1 MTSEVIARMFGDAFN
16 GAPTDGPMP
25 STARRYQMQRRQF
38 MEAALGTF
46 TAGTLTAFASSAGTM
61 TDGEPSKPT
70 DPEAWAAARR
80 YAETRFGRIAYVER
94 GTGQAALFLH
104 GFPLNSFQW
113 RGAFDRLSRYRRC
126 VAPDWMGLGYTQV
139 AAGQSVA
146 PEAQVAML
154 ATLLDM
160 LSITTVD
167 IVANDSGGAVA
178 QLFLIQHPMRV
189 RTLLLTNCDVE
200 PDSPPPA
207 LLPVIDMSRAGT
219 FADTWIGP
227 WTSDK
232 NLARSKT
239 GLGGQTYTYPDRL
252 SDETIDY
259 YLSPLVSS
267 PQRKAL
273 LHAYA
278 IGLDPNPLAGIEPA
292 LRKSTVP
299 TRILWGTGDDIFS
312 AASPGYLDRT
322 FGNSRGVRLVP
333 GAKLFWPE
341 EFPDVLAEEARKL
354 WGVSG

>member
-1 MTSEVIARMFGDAFN
+1 
-16 GAPTDGPMP
+16 
-25 STARRYQMQRRQF
+25 MQRRQF
-38 MEAALGTF
+38 MEAALGTLA
-46 TAGTLTAFASSAGTM
+46 AGALTACASNVGTM
-61 TDGEPSKPT
+61 TSGEPSKST
-70 DPEAWAAARR
+70 DVEDWVAARR
-80 YAETRFGRIAYVER
+80 YVETRFGRVAYVER

-113 RGAFDRLSRYRRC
+113 RGAFDRLSKYRRC

-139 AAGQSVA
+139 AAGQGVT
-146 PEAQVAML
+146 PDAQVAML
-154 ATLLDM
+154 ATLLDT
-160 LSITTVD
+160 LSIPTVD
-167 IVANDSGGAVA
+167 IVANDSGGAIA
-178 QLFLIQHPMRV
+178 QLFLIRYTTRV
-189 RTLLLTNCDVE
+189 RTLLLTNCDTE

-207 LLPVIDMSRAGT
+207 LQPVLDMSRAGT

-227 WTSDK
+227 WAADK

-239 GLGGQTYTYPDRL
+239 GLGGLTYTYPERL

-267 PQRKAL
+267 PQRKTL

-278 IGLDPNPLAGIEPA
+278 LGLDPNPLAGIEPA
-292 LRKSTVP
+292 LRKSSVP

-322 FGNSRGVRLVP
+322 FGNSRGVREVP

-341 EFPDVLAEEARKL
+341 EFPDLLAEEARNL